1 MKTEQTVVLNV
12 EAWVDAYGD
21 ALFYFALA
29 RVKDRETAE
38 ELVQETFLAALRSQ
52 TRFKGLSTEKTWL
65 FSILKHKVIDHFR
78 RSKATFFI
86 DDVFDHP
93 DDMDRYFRE
102 NGGWEFRPG
111 PWHVD
116 PQAAHDTKEF
126 LDYFYRCLAGLPQ
139 RTADVFVYREIDGLS
154 TEEIC
159 QLFDISAS
167 NCWTMIYRARVLLRK
182 CLETYE

>member
-1 MKTEQTVVLNV
+1 MDTEPTVDLNI

-29 RVKDRETAE
+29 RVKDRAIAE
-38 ELVQETFLAALRSQ
+38 ELVQETFLAALRAQ
-52 TRFKGLSTEKTWL
+52 ARFKGLSSEKTWL

-78 RSKATFFI
+78 RTKTTLFI

-102 NGGWEFRPG
+102 NGGWEIRPG
-111 PWHVD
+111 PWQVD
-116 PQAAHDTKEF
+116 PEAAHETRVF
-126 LDYFYRCLAGLPQ
+126 LDYFYQCLARLPQ
-139 RTADVFVYREIDGLS
+139 RTADVFAHREIDGLS

-159 QLFDISAS
+159 QLFDISTS
-167 NCWTMIYRARVLLRK
+167 NCWTMIYRARMLLRK